1 MSFVPELSVLA
12 GFTLAAFILTITP
25 GPDMT
30 FFMSKTL
37 TQGRKAGLVAIAGT
51 TNGSMIHALL
61 AAVGISALLAASEFA
76 FLILKTV
83 GALYLVYIAYQL
95 LRNGSSFS
103 LEEGQAPSE
112 TSRVIWAKAIM
123 INLLNPKVVLF
134 FVTFLPQFVSA
145 TDPNATAKLLFLGF
159 FFVFLSIPSCLAIM
173 FSASAVS
180 NFLRSSP
187 RVMRLLDYSFA
198 AIMAAFAVKL
208 LSARS
213 TA

>member
-12 GFTLAAFILTITP
+12 AFTLAAFILTVTP

-30 FFMSKTL
+30 FYMSKAL
-37 TQGRKAGLVAIAGT
+37 TQGRKAGMVAIVGA
-51 TNGSMIHALL
+51 TNGVMIHAFL
-61 AAVGISALLAASEFA
+61 AAVGVSALLAASEFA
-76 FLILKTV
+76 FQILKTV
-83 GALYLVYIAYQL
+83 GALYLAYLAVQI
-95 LRNGSSFS
+95 LRNGSAFS
-103 LEEGQAPSE
+103 LEHGDAPRE
-112 TSRVIWAKAIM
+112 TSGSIWAKAVT

-145 TDPNATAKLLFLGF
+145 TDPYAASKLLFLGVF
-159 FFVFLSIPSCLAIM
+159 FIVLNVPSNLALM
-173 FSASAVS
+173 LGASAVS
-180 NFLRSSP
+180 TFLRSSP
-187 RVMRLLDYSFA
+187 RVMRLMDYSFA

>member
-1 MSFVPELSVLA
+1 MSFLPELSVLA
-12 GFTLAAFILTITP
+12 GFTLAAFILSITP

-37 TQGRKAGLVAIAGT
+37 TQGRKAGVIAILGATSGI
-51 TNGSMIHALL
+51 MVHAVL
-61 AAVGISALLAASEFA
+61 AAIGISALLAASGFA
-76 FLILKTV
+76 FQILKLV
-83 GALYLVYIAYQL
+83 GAFYLGYLAFQI
-95 LRNGSSFS
+95 LRNGSALT
-103 LEEGQAPSE
+103 LEEGLAPHESG
-112 TSRVIWAKAIM
+112 RAIWLKAVM

-145 TDPNATAKLLFLGF
+145 SDPNATAKLLFLGF
-159 FFVFLSIPSCLAIM
+159 MFIALSVPSCLAM
-173 FSASAVS
+173 VAGASAVS
-180 NFLRSSP
+180 SFLRNSP

-198 AIMAAFAVKL
+198 GIMAAFAVKL